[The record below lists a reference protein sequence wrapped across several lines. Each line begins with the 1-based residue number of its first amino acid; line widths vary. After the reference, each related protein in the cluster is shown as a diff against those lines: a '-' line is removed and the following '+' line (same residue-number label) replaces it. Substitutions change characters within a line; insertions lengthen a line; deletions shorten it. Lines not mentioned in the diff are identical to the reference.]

1 PRERRPQRRRRA
13 AGGGPRGVPARPAR
27 ALPRDTRRPR
37 GRRALARAAL
47 KGAVRGADEVG
58 VDAVPHYDPEM
69 IEQYAARLYGR
80 ASLVR
85 VGAAVAGVMTGAFF
99 GAIPLTSLGEAWP
112 IPHMFGFA
120 TLLVGAVLGGLIGF
134 VVGDARAT
142 GYRLHA
148 QAALCQLQAVR
159 HSAAVARAVEAGR
172 CAVLSA
178 EASAAQ

>member
-1 PRERRPQRRRRA
+1 MDA
-13 AGGGPRGVPARPAR
+13 A
-27 ALPRDTRRPR
+27 
-37 GRRALARAAL
+37 
-47 KGAVRGADEVG
+47 
-58 VDAVPHYDPEM
+58 PHYEPEM

-85 VGAAVAGVMTGAFF
+85 VGAAVAGVVTGAFF

-148 QAALCQLQAVR
+148 QAALCQLQAER
-159 HSAAVARAVEAGR
+159 NSAAVARAIEAGR
-172 CAVLSA
+172 RAALAAKAAAEKPAPAAPPAVPLQQPAPAVAPPLTPPTSPA
-178 EASAAQ
+178 PQHLAHTP